1 MPAPAR
7 RRGPRGVR
15 RLRGDHPGRRHRGGD
30 QPVGDRS
37 LRRRV
42 AGQTRA
48 LAAGIKRQVTLGAV
62 TTVGFD
68 VAARLGTL
76 LTAMVTPFSG
86 DGSWTPPPR
95 RGWPT
100 TWSIRGAT
108 VWWSRAPP
116 ASRRPPPTGRKSSC
130 CGPSWKRWGTGPV
143 LSPVPAPM
151 TPRTASGWPRLVR
164 PRVRTGCWWSRP
176 TIPSRRSG
184 AASPF
189 YRRRRRDRAA
199 DAAL

>member
-1 MPAPAR
+1 M
-7 RRGPRGVR
+7 
-15 RLRGDHPGRRHRGGD
+15 
-30 QPVGDRS
+30 
-37 LRRRV
+37 
-42 AGQTRA
+42 
-48 LAAGIKRQVTLGAV
+48 

-86 DGSWTPPPR
+86 DGSLDTATAAR
-95 RGWPT
+95 LANHLVDQGCDGLVVSGTTGESPT
-100 TWSIRGAT
+100 TTDGEKIELL
-108 VWWSRAPP
+108 RAVLE
-116 ASRRPPPTGRKSSC
+116 AV
-130 CGPSWKRWGTGPV
+130 GTGPV

-189 YRRRRRDRAA
+189 HRRRRRDRAA

>member
-1 MPAPAR
+1 M
-7 RRGPRGVR
+7 
-15 RLRGDHPGRRHRGGD
+15 
-30 QPVGDRS
+30 
-37 LRRRV
+37 
-42 AGQTRA
+42 
-48 LAAGIKRQVTLGAV
+48 GAV

-86 DGSWTPPPR
+86 DGSLDTATAAR
-95 RGWPT
+95 LANHLVDQGCDGLVVSGTTGESPT
-100 TWSIRGAT
+100 TTDGEKIELL
-108 VWWSRAPP
+108 RAVLEVV
-116 ASRRPPPTGRKSSC
+116 
-130 CGPSWKRWGTGPV
+130 GTGPV

-189 YRRRRRDRAA
+189 HRRRRRDRAA